1 MAQKTFSKK
10 NKKFKDDYK
19 KVIDFFQRWDQD
31 TKKYYAA
38 YKES

>member
-1 MAQKTFSKK
+1 MIAKKTFSKK
-10 NKKFKDDYK
+10 KKFKDDYK

-31 TKKYYAA
+31 TKKYYSI